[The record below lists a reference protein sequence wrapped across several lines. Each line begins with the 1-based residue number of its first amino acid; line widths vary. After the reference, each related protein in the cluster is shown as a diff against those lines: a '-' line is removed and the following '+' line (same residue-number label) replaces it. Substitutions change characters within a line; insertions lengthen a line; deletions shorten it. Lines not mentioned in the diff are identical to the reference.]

1 MVDFFFIDNKMKY
14 MAKQTISDQIVKI
27 PRLEYELLREAYKQ
41 LKRQALLLRIL
52 EAEKNLKQK
61 KIKEVNID
69 KFIKNI

>member
-1 MVDFFFIDNKMKY
+1 MVQQI
-14 MAKQTISDQIVKI
+14 ISNQMVKI
-27 PRLEYELLREAYKQ
+27 PRLEYELLRETYRQ

-61 KIKEVNID
+61 KVKEAKID

>member
-1 MVDFFFIDNKMKY
+1 MKY
-14 MAKQTISDQIVKI
+14 MVQQIISNQMVKI
-27 PRLEYELLREAYKQ
+27 PRLEYELLRETYRQ

-61 KIKEVNID
+61 KVKEAKID